1 MSGFHSKAKRI
12 SNFGAATMDLVA
24 ETAEE
29 DRYEAS
35 DDQERNQRRQ
45 RKFSKDDD
53 S

>member
-1 MSGFHSKAKRI
+1 
-12 SNFGAATMDLVA
+12 MDLVA

-35 DDQERNQRRQ
+35 DDQKRDQRRQ